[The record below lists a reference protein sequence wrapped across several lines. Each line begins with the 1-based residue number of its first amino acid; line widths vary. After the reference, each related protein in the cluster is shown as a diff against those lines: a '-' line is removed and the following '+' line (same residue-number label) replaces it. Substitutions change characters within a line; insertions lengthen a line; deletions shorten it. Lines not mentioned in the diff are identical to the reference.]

1 MFIEKEKIKEIEVLI
16 YYGTNEAFEL
26 AKSAKEKLEKELEA
40 KHKYNIRVLQS
51 NPYILEYGLDLLNVL
66 GNGGVV
72 VFLTIPK
79 SKMTDP
85 FSIIYTLK
93 DMNDA
98 GKIIEDV
105 KKYL

>member
-1 MFIEKEKIKEIEVLI
+1 MFIDKEKIEVLI

-40 KHKYNIRVLQS
+40 KHKYYNIRVLQS
-51 NPYILEYGLDLLNVL
+51 NPYILEYGLDLPNVL
-66 GNGGVV
+66 GDGGVV

-98 GKIIEDV
+98 GKIIEDM